1 MNNIELMKKAI
12 QELPKVWSV
21 DIQENHTFYFNHYT
35 QLPRYSIRVIVEG
48 GKKKKIAKVISDYK
62 PLGVLLLGNT
72 QVEVEQDYSGL
83 SYMINFE
90 RVGK

>member
-35 QLPRYSIRVIVEG
+35 QLPRYSIRVIVEV
-48 GKKKKIAKVISDYK
+48 GKKKDIAKVISLHK
-62 PLGVLLLGNT
+62 PLGVLLVGNT
-72 QVEVEQDYSGL
+72 SVKVEKGYPGF
-83 SYMINFE
+83 SYTINFE